1 MQADREGLRVK
12 GNTNI
17 QVNGNVYGGIHVNGG
32 GQPVA
37 CLPPGKPQQ
46 GDHAA
51 IDFSW
56 VWMLA
61 KGLGW
66 LTVGAFALV
75 GAIGLF
81 AAALVVTLGML
92 GAVIGFWA
100 VCRLCSFVLFVEAVL
115 DGGPTRPVLVPH
127 VVNGVRELATGERV
141 NELQSTEMTRY
152 VD

>member
-1 MQADREGLRVK
+1 MK

-17 QVNGNVYGGIHVNGG
+17 QVNGNVYGGIHVHGG
-32 GQPVA
+32 GCAQ
-37 CLPPGKPQQ
+37 LP
-46 GDHAA
+46 AA
-51 IDFSW
+51 TPAQRPAADLSW

-61 KGLGW
+61 KGIGW
-66 LTVGAFALV
+66 LVVGAFALV